1 MLLKI
6 LKYGQVLCAVLLAA
20 AVPRAPR
27 ALYSSIVKNEAAD
40 FDIRSNESQEH
51 LLHGAVT
58 GNNDV
63 WHTSGWAEDANILI
77 EVTVHVVFVARLA
90 GTLRIHLST

>member
-27 ALYSSIVKNEAAD
+27 ALYSSIVKNEAD
-40 FDIRSNESQEH
+40 YVFRSNESQV
-51 LLHGAVT
+51 LHGALKNL
-58 GNNDV
+58 GRANNNDV
-63 WHTSGWAEDANILI
+63 
-77 EVTVHVVFVARLA
+77 
-90 GTLRIHLST
+90 